1 MRAAFSGRDGA
12 ALSDLFDEAVPR
24 EEGRLLLVVTAQVAA
39 NVRQG
44 TILYL
49 ALVILSGQEFKVK
62 KRIKVKDKVKDIVKV
77 KDKVSV
83 KDNVKAKENVKD
95 YVKVKD

>member
-24 EEGRLLLVVTAQVAA
+24 EEGRLLLMVTAQVAA

-44 TILYL
+44 TILHL
-49 ALVILSGQEFKVK
+49 SLVILSQGQGQCQGQGLSQVQRLCQGQGISQVK
-62 KRIKVKDKVKDIVKV
+62 RLCQGQGQC
-77 KDKVSV
+77 
-83 KDNVKAKENVKD
+83 
-95 YVKVKD
+95 